1 MLGLMEA
8 CKKMLLIDEGKRLK
22 VYRDS
27 KGIPTIGIGRN
38 LEARGISESE
48 CNFMVINDIN
58 QTIEDF
64 ETTFTKET
72 RKRLSQNQQ
81 MGLMNLIFNMGKD
94 GFQRSFPNTIARIEN
109 GQMTEAI
116 KTLSKSKWSRDVGP
130 YRTNRVLALLQDEW
144 IYD

>member
-1 MLGLMEA
+1 MEA
-8 CKKMLLIDEGKRLK
+8 FKKMLVIDEGKRLK

-38 LEARGISESE
+38 LEGRGISESE
-48 CNFMVINDIN
+48 CNFMFINDMN

-64 ETTFTKET
+64 EATFTKET
-72 RKRLSQNQQ
+72 RRRLSQNQQ

-94 GFQRSFPNTIARIEN
+94 RFQRSFPNTIARIEN
-109 GQMTEAI
+109 GQMIEAI
-116 KTLSKSKWSRDVGP
+116 EALSKSKWSIDVGP
-130 YRTNRVLALLQDEW
+130 YRTNRVLALLQDKW